1 VKINDIRREMLQR
14 YNMNTEPITYT
25 TTTTTYYVKNF
36 DTCKEWENGWV
47 EGGCTGSPGT
57 RGAPGGE
64 EERYTGPCGGALFQI
79 PNPRRIRPHH
89 EVRKIDR
96 RMRWLSSLHVNN
108 SRRG

>member
-1 VKINDIRREMLQR
+1 
-14 YNMNTEPITYT
+14 MNTESTVYT
-25 TTTTTYYVKNF
+25 TTTTTYYVQDFN
-36 DTCKEWENGWV
+36 TCKDEWENGWV
-47 EGGCTGSPGT
+47 EVEGGCTGAPGT
-57 RGAPGGE
+57 RGVPGGEE
-64 EERYTGPCGGALFQI
+64 EERYTGPCGGILFQI